1 MSRQRQWDPWFCYQ
15 ACCCTNYCATP
26 TTNTA
31 IGTTTAMSDYTTR
44 TASYTCSCT
53 PSLLP
58 IDMHVCMSVF
68 ERQTLSGVGVW
79 CVTELSCSGAAAA
92 AAVALVEDV
101 DEKSFVCLSTV
112 ECLNKWDESRKK
124 REKLWKKISTDRNKK
139 STPEPACLL
148 LRRQFF
154 FLSSALARSYSYTL
168 AGLNYQHYGKRG
180 ELTPHCA
187 LAFLPIFFQI
197 PIAFV
202 VGRNENKT
210 EYKKKRK
217 NEAENIAVL
226 LVEKGKQN
234 SAAAV

>member
-1 MSRQRQWDPWFCYQ
+1 M
-15 ACCCTNYCATP
+15 
-26 TTNTA
+26 
-31 IGTTTAMSDYTTR
+31 
-44 TASYTCSCT
+44 
-53 PSLLP
+53 
-58 IDMHVCMSVF
+58 
-68 ERQTLSGVGVW
+68 
-79 CVTELSCSGAAAA
+79 
-92 AAVALVEDV
+92 
-101 DEKSFVCLSTV
+101 
-112 ECLNKWDESRKK
+112 
-124 REKLWKKISTDRNKK
+124 
-139 STPEPACLL
+139 L